1 MCALLV
7 LRFGYMSSLG
17 VNKVILIGHLGKDP
31 DVRVMQNG
39 KEMASF
45 SLATS
50 ESWLDKASGARTEK
64 TEWHSI
70 VVFSEGLVRVV
81 KTCARKG
88 SKVYIEGSLRT
99 RKWSDQNGNDRYTTE
114 VVLQGFNSALCLLDP
129 RGGGAATPDALQDAA
144 GPHEE
149 PGMCVDDAGLPE
161 DAAVEEASF
170 ADEDMDE
177 IPF

>member
-1 MCALLV
+1 
-7 LRFGYMSSLG
+7 MSSLG

-31 DVRVMQNG
+31 DIRVMQNG

-70 VVFSEGLVRVV
+70 VVFSEGLVRIV
-81 KTCARKG
+81 KTCARRG
-88 SKVYIEGSLRT
+88 SKIYLEGSLRT

-129 RGGGAATPDALQDAA
+129 KGGTVASELQGL

-149 PGMCVDDAGLPE
+149 QEMRAVGADISE
-161 DAAVEEASF
+161 DTVVEEAGF
-170 ADEDMDE
+170 ADADMDE